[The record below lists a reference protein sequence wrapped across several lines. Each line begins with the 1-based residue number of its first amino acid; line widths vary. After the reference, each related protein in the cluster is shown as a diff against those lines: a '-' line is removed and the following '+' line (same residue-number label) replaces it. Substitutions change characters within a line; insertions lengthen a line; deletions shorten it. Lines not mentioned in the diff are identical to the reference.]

1 MSATRKLMLY
11 GAVVAAAL
19 SLAFC
24 IRSILHYR
32 SFSAQERASLSLQQE
47 LRAADAITDD
57 AAAAARYQQIVAP
70 LPEVRLRILQR
81 QWRMALA
88 LLKSVQMC
96 RYNAALEQEVP
107 VFNARLKEH
116 LDTMLDQCSSML
128 ANAGS
133 VRPEIVWQLYN
144 ISGSARLLKAFVM
157 LEEEKN
163 ADKVQGMIRDALADY
178 KAAIDAVDSTGAPVE
193 HKNIPRWNF
202 ELLNSEQ
209 YVKKIEAVKTDLEK
223 NQALKENLETLIPEM
238 GGYAPGEPVETKIKK

>member
-11 GAVVAAAL
+11 GAAVAAAL

-57 AAAAARYQQIVAP
+57 AAAASRYQQIVAP

-88 LLKSVQMC
+88 LQKSVQMC
-96 RYNAALEQEVP
+96 RYNASLEQEVS
-107 VFNARLKEH
+107 VYNARLKEH
-116 LDTMLDQCSSML
+116 LDAMLDQCSSML
-128 ANAGS
+128 ANAGTA
-133 VRPEIVWQLYN
+133 RPEVVWQLYN
-144 ISGSARLLKAFVM
+144 VSGSAKLLKAFVI
-157 LEEEKN
+157 LENEKN
-163 ADKVQGMIRDALADY
+163 AGKVQGVIRDALSDY
-178 KAAIDAVDSTGAPVE
+178 KSAINAVDKTGASTVD
-193 HKNIPRWNF
+193 KNIPRWNF

-209 YVKKIEAVKTDLEK
+209 YIKKIEAIRTDPEI
-223 NQALKENLETLIPEM
+223 NQALKENLETLIPEL
-238 GGYAPGEPVETKIKK
+238 GGYAPGEPIETKIKK

>member
-1 MSATRKLMLY
+1 M
-11 GAVVAAAL
+11 
-19 SLAFC
+19 
-24 IRSILHYR
+24 
-32 SFSAQERASLSLQQE
+32 
-47 LRAADAITDD
+47 
-57 AAAAARYQQIVAP
+57 
-70 LPEVRLRILQR
+70 
-81 QWRMALA
+81 A
-88 LLKSVQMC
+88 LLKSIQMC

-107 VFNARLKEH
+107 VSNARLKEH
-116 LDTMLDQCSSML
+116 LDTMLDQCSSLL

-144 ISGSARLLKAFVM
+144 IAGSARLLKAFVM
-157 LEEEKN
+157 LDEEKN
-163 ADKVQGMIRDALADY
+163 ADKVQGMIRDALSDY

-193 HKNIPRWNF
+193 YKNIPRWNF